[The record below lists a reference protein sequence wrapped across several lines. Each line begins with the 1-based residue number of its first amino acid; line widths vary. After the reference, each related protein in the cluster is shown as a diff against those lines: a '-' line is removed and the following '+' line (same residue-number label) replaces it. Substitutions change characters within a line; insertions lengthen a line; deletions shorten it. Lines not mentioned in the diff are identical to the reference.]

1 MPYRF
6 TIIPSIYPGLTLPLL
21 FLAGGI
27 AAAADLTLPQALEL
41 AEQNHPQL
49 RAGAAQVDVA
59 RAGMVTAKAYP
70 NPEIGMRAGGQD
82 YRVAGNVRGFVSTYQ
97 FAQPLEL
104 GGLRPARM
112 EVAERGR
119 VSSELALDG
128 IRLAVLSG
136 VRRTFF
142 QALRKKEEIE
152 ILDEN
157 LRLVEEF
164 RKRLQVRVDVGEAG
178 RLELYR
184 ADAEVA
190 TARTAANGARLQY
203 VAGLSQLRAA
213 MGSAVDPDLRITGA
227 LDAAVTLPALEE
239 LRKEMME
246 RHPVLRLARSEVDRS
261 QSRLKYEVALKRPQ
275 PSLVVEVDRPPDV
288 PIYRA
293 GINIPLP
300 FWNKREG
307 PIAEAAAQI
316 RQTKAL
322 AESNELQLLAA
333 LGSAYER
340 YQLASSQLD
349 AFQQG
354 LLQEAEAG
362 LRAAETAY
370 RLGERGILEVLDAQ
384 RVLRTVR
391 LDRLNAQYDR
401 QAALVDLEEL
411 RAIDPRRRP

>member
-1 MPYRF
+1 MHNRLRIKTSF
-6 TIIPSIYPGLTLPLL
+6 FSLLALLLSAAFAPLRGANISL
-21 FLAGGI
+21 L
-27 AAAADLTLPQALEL
+27 QALEL

-49 RAGAAQVDVA
+49 RAGSAQVDVA
-59 RAGMVTAKAYP
+59 RAGMITAKAYP
-70 NPEIGMRAGGQD
+70 NPEAGFRAGGQD
-82 YRVAGNVRGFVSTYQ
+82 YRVPGNVRGFVSTYQ
-97 FAQPLEL
+97 FSQPLEL
-104 GGLRPARM
+104 GPLRPARM
-112 EVAERGR
+112 EVADRGR
-119 VSSELALDG
+119 VSSELALDAT
-128 IRLAVLSG
+128 RLAVLSN
-136 VRRTFF
+136 VRRTFY
-142 QALRKKEEIE
+142 QALRKREEIG
-152 ILDEN
+152 ILNEN

-190 TARTAANGARLQY
+190 TARTAANSARLQY

-213 MGSAVDPDLRITGA
+213 IGTAFDPNLSIEGAVDP
-227 LDAAVTLPALEE
+227 AVTLPPLEE
-239 LRKEMME
+239 LRKEMIG
-246 RHPVLRLARSEVDRS
+246 RHPMLRFARSEIERS
-261 QSRLKYEVALKRPQ
+261 ESRLKYEVALKRPQ

-307 PIAEAAAQI
+307 PIAEATAQI
-316 RQTKAL
+316 RQTRAL

-340 YQLASSQLD
+340 YQLATTQLEL
-349 AFQQG
+349 FEQG

-391 LDRLNAQYDR
+391 LDLLNAQFDR

>member
-1 MPYRF
+1 MYNRL
-6 TIIPSIYPGLTLPLL
+6 SIKTSFFPLL
-21 FLAGGI
+21 ALLLS
-27 AAAADLTLPQALEL
+27 AAFAPLRGANITLLQALEL

-49 RAGAAQVDVA
+49 RAGSAQVDVA
-59 RAGMVTAKAYP
+59 RAGMITAKAYP
-70 NPEIGMRAGGQD
+70 NPEAGFRAGGQD
-82 YRVAGNVRGFVSTYQ
+82 YRVPGNVRGFVSTYQ
-97 FAQPLEL
+97 FSQPLEL
-104 GGLRPARM
+104 GPLRPARM
-112 EVAERGR
+112 EVADRGR
-119 VSSELALDG
+119 VSSELALDAT
-128 IRLAVLSG
+128 RLAVLSN
-136 VRRTFF
+136 VRRTFY
-142 QALRKKEEIE
+142 QALRKREEIG
-152 ILDEN
+152 ILNEN

-190 TARTAANGARLQY
+190 TARTAANSARLQY

-213 MGSAVDPDLRITGA
+213 IGTAFDPNLSIEGAVDP
-227 LDAAVTLPALEE
+227 AVTLPPLEE
-239 LRKEMME
+239 LRKEMIG
-246 RHPVLRLARSEVDRS
+246 RHPMLRFARSEIERS
-261 QSRLKYEVALKRPQ
+261 ESRLKYEVALKRPQ

-307 PIAEAAAQI
+307 PIAEATAQI
-316 RQTKAL
+316 RQTRAL

-340 YQLASSQLD
+340 YQLATTQLEL
-349 AFQQG
+349 FEQG

-391 LDRLNAQYDR
+391 LDLLNAQFDR

>member
-1 MPYRF
+1 MHNRL
-6 TIIPSIYPGLTLPLL
+6 SIQLSFFPLSAILLPLAFAPL
-21 FLAGGI
+21 H
-27 AAAADLTLPQALEL
+27 AANLTLPQALEL
-41 AEQNHPQL
+41 AERNHPQL
-49 RAGAAQVDVA
+49 RAGSAQIDVA
-59 RAGMVTAKAYP
+59 RAGLITAKAYP
-70 NPEIGMRAGGQD
+70 NPEAGFRAGGQD
-82 YRVAGNVRGFVSTYQ
+82 YRVPGNVRGFVSTYQ
-97 FAQPLEL
+97 FSQPLEL
-104 GGLRPARM
+104 GPLRPARM

-119 VSSELALDG
+119 VSSELALEAT
-128 IRLAVLSG
+128 RLAVLSN

-142 QALRKKEEIE
+142 QALRKREEIG
-152 ILDEN
+152 ILNEN

-190 TARTAANGARLQY
+190 TARTAANSARLQY

-213 MGSAVDPDLRITGA
+213 IGSDVDPNLAIEGA
-227 LDAAVTLPALEE
+227 LDPAVTLPQLED
-239 LRKEMME
+239 LRKEMIG
-246 RHPVLRLARSEVDRS
+246 RHPMLRLARSEVERAE
-261 QSRLKYEVALKRPQ
+261 SRLKYEVALRRPQ

-307 PIAEAAAQI
+307 PIAEATAQI
-316 RQTKAL
+316 RQTRAL
-322 AESNELQLLAA
+322 AENSELQLIAA
-333 LGSAYER
+333 LGGAYER
-340 YQLASSQLD
+340 YQLATSQLEL
-349 AFQQG
+349 FEKG

-384 RVLRTVR
+384 RILRTVR
-391 LDRLNAQYDR
+391 LDLLNAQFDR
-401 QAALVDLEEL
+401 EAALVDLEEL

>member
-1 MPYRF
+1 MRYRF
-6 TIIPSIYPGLTLPLL
+6 KISSSFFISLRLLSGANLTL
-21 FLAGGI
+21 
-27 AAAADLTLPQALEL
+27 TEALEL

-49 RAGAAQVDVA
+49 RAGAAQIDVA
-59 RAGMVTAKAYP
+59 RAGLVTAKAYP
-70 NPEIGMRAGGQD
+70 NPEAGFRAGGQD
-82 YRVAGNVRGFVSTYQ
+82 YRVPGNVRGFVSTYQ
-97 FAQPLEL
+97 FSQPLEL
-104 GGLRPARM
+104 GPLRPARL

-119 VSSELALDG
+119 LSSEHALDAT
-128 IRLAVLSG
+128 RLAVLSN
-136 VRRTFF
+136 VRRAFF
-142 QALRKKEEIE
+142 QALRKREEIG
-152 ILDEN
+152 ILNEN
-157 LRLVEEF
+157 VRLVEEF

-190 TARTAANGARLQY
+190 TARTAANSARLQY

-213 MGSAVDPDLRITGA
+213 IGATVDPNLAIEGA
-227 LDAAVTLPALEE
+227 LDAPLTLPLLEE
-239 LRKEMME
+239 LRKEMIA
-246 RHPVLRLARSEVDRS
+246 RHPLLRFARAEVDRAE
-261 QSRLKYEVALKRPQ
+261 SRLKYEVALRRPQ

-307 PIAEAAAQI
+307 PIAEATAQI
-316 RQTKAL
+316 RQTRAL
-322 AESNELQLLAA
+322 AESNELQLVAA

-340 YQLASSQLD
+340 YQLATSQLE

-391 LDRLNAQYDR
+391 LDLLNTHFDR